1 MFDARGPLLALLLA
15 AGAGEA
21 RGDEPPAPAEKR
33 RMVSIGVG
41 LVEPVSKIHFGA
53 VGGGSADN
61 GDLGTA
67 LGAQYVRYIT
77 PRLGAGVEADYVN
90 RTGTFSTRL
99 YPAADASV
107 RGDTWLMLA
116 LLRYTFME
124 GGAARPF
131 VLLGAGG
138 AWNKTIVDVR
148 PSRWADT
155 GTRET
160 RRLIDDSAWAPAAS
174 ARLGVDLDL
183 DMAAPGFVTFEAG
196 WTRVARAGYDATPR
210 GRALGLEGIRALLS
224 FASFTA
230 RYSLKF

>member
-1 MFDARGPLLALLLA
+1 MISARGALVALLLSACGARA
-15 AGAGEA
+15 A
-21 RGDEPPAPAEKR
+21 EPSSPQAQRR
-33 RMVSIGVG
+33 RMVSIGFG
-41 LVEPVSKIHFGA
+41 LAEPVTKVHFGA
-53 VGGGSADN
+53 VGGGAADN
-61 GDLGTA
+61 GDLGA
-67 LGAQYVRYIT
+67 AFGAQYVHYLT

-90 RTGTFSTRL
+90 RSGTFSTRL

-116 LLRYTFME
+116 LLRYTLRE
-124 GGAARPF
+124 HGAARPF

-138 AWNKTIVDVR
+138 AWNKTIVDVK
-148 PSRWADT
+148 PSQWADT

-183 DMAAPGFVTFEAG
+183 DAAAPGFVTLEAG

-230 RYSLKF
+230 RYSLRF

>member
-1 MFDARGPLLALLLA
+1 MLDGRAPLLAVLLA
-15 AGAGEA
+15 GAVPAAAAEPAAPEA
-21 RGDEPPAPAEKR
+21 ERR
-33 RMVSIGVG
+33 RMVSIGFG
-41 LVEPVSKIHFGA
+41 LAEPVSKVHFGG
-53 VGGGSADN
+53 VGGGAADN
-61 GDLGTA
+61 GDLGA
-67 LGAQYVRYIT
+67 AIGAQYVQDLT

-90 RTGTFSTRL
+90 RSGTFSTRL

-116 LLRYTFME
+116 LLRYSFLDR
-124 GGAARPF
+124 GVARPF

-138 AWNKTIVDVR
+138 AWNKTIVDVK
-148 PSRWADT
+148 PSAWADT

-183 DMAAPGFVTFEAG
+183 DAAAPGFLTLEAG

-210 GRALGLEGIRALLS
+210 GAALGLPGIRALLS

-230 RYSLKF
+230 RYSIKF